1 MFCDDVHV
9 FYPSDAF
16 PDYFLVPAGG
26 EVMKTQ
32 LQIKKQR
39 LRNAALSP
47 REKTANHI
55 RPASSSI
62 QGWNN
67 CCDTL
72 LMHIILNIHSL
83 LPPGI
88 IVLKKRFKGVFLF
101 SVGFSTELKSSVAMR
116 FESYFCV

>member
-1 MFCDDVHV
+1 MIKKMFCDDVRV
-9 FYPSDAF
+9 FYPSDPF
-16 PDYFLVPAGG
+16 PDYFLVSAGG

-32 LQIKKQR
+32 LEIKKQR

-67 CCDTL
+67 CCDTS

-83 LPPGI
+83 LPRGI
-88 IVLKKRFKGVFLF
+88 IVMEKRFEGVFSIF
-101 SVGFSTELKSSVAMR
+101 SGFSNRA
-116 FESYFCV
+116 